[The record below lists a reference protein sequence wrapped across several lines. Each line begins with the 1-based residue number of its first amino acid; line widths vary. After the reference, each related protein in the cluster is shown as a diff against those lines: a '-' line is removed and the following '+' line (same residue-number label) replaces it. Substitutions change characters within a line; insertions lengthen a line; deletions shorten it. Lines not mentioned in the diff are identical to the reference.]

1 MFTHG
6 PLRSRPFRYVWGGE
20 TLSMV
25 GDAAYQIVFIWLVL
39 SISDSPAV
47 LAAVLVATGIPRGVL
62 LLVGGAVTDRFSPR
76 AVMLGSH
83 LVRGVL
89 LTILTV
95 LAASGGLR
103 VWHFFAIGI
112 AFGIADAFFW
122 PASGSIVPS
131 LVREPDL
138 PRANALIGVAEQASG
153 FVGPI
158 LGGVLLT
165 TTSSAFALAFNA
177 ATFFVAALT
186 LLAAP
191 KASGAP
197 VQDTRYS
204 VAQLLREVR
213 GGLAHAGRNTEVRM
227 VLLLI
232 SAATLSYSGLFA
244 VGLPTLAGRF
254 PDGPIVLGVMVT
266 AWGLGQ
272 LVGATSASVTGLPR
286 RWGLL
291 IIAMAIVEGTC
302 FAVLGFA
309 PHYLVAVALLAVLG
323 IGVAYSTDVA
333 LPTFIQTRT
342 PPNMLGRV
350 NAVIN
355 LPRVVLEPVSIAA
368 MGALA
373 VLDVRWTFALAAVPM
388 LLVGI
393 GLATSATARRLSTS
407 TPQALDTDLPQRL
420 AVTVSP

>member
-1 MFTHG
+1 VFTRG

-25 GDAAYQIVFIWLVL
+25 GDASYQIVFIWLVL

-76 AVMLGSH
+76 AVMLVSH
-83 LVRGVL
+83 LVRGAL

-103 VWHFFAIGI
+103 VWQFFAIGI

-131 LVREPDL
+131 LVERRDL

-158 LGGVLLT
+158 LGGVLLAA
-165 TTSSAFALAFNA
+165 TSSSVALAFNA

-186 LLAAP
+186 VLAAP
-191 KASGAP
+191 RTRGGSADGG
-197 VQDTRYS
+197 RYS
-204 VAQLLREVR
+204 VAQLLREVG
-213 GGLAHAGRNTEVRM
+213 GGLAYAGRNTEVRM
-227 VLLLI
+227 VLLLV

-244 VGLPTLAGRF
+244 VGLPTLARRF

-272 LVGATSASVTGLPR
+272 FVGATSASITGLPR

-291 IIAMAIVEGTC
+291 IITMAIVEGTC

-309 PHYLVAVALLAVLG
+309 PHYLVAVAVLAFLG

-342 PPNMLGRV
+342 PPHMLGRV
-350 NAVIN
+350 NSVVN

-373 VLDVRWTFALAAVPM
+373 VLDVRWAFALAATPM
-388 LLVGI
+388 LLVGV
-393 GLATSATARRLSTS
+393 GLATSSTARRLSTS
-407 TPQALDTDLPQRL
+407 TPPVIQSRPPQERRRDG
-420 AVTVSP
+420 